1 MLDEIVGS
9 LREVYACVPLT
20 GEMRLAEALQRVQ
33 SAPGSVTSRANA
45 AWQLGRVA
53 GGVLLLGEETLEL
66 EDLTLHMQQ
75 ENLRGFI
82 R

>member
-1 MLDEIVGS
+1 L
-9 LREVYACVPLT
+9 
-20 GEMRLAEALQRVQ
+20 Q
-33 SAPGSVTSRANA
+33 SAPGSVTSRATA